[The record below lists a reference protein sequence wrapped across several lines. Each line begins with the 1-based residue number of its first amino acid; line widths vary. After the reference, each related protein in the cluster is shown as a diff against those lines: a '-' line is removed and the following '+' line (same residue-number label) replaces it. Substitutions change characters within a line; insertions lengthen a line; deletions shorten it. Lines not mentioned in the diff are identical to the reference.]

1 MSSAGFLEGE
11 LRLGDI
17 SDSAN
22 VSDWGVIGLAT
33 FLIDLLVLAL
43 VRGFPS
49 FFGKWVNVWY
59 DSFGLAAVL
68 SDVTILLIGIAIA
81 RTIYTTFY
89 AETEGF
95 NPWTFL
101 WILLWVQV
109 LHDLIFYAA
118 VIKPFP
124 EGANEMMDVFKS
136 YAIEGKWKILLA
148 DAGMIVGSGF
158 LAMMLKEWNP
168 SSLAVTGIVG
178 AYLLPY
184 LLFTRTPHSVQ

>member
-1 MSSAGFLEGE
+1 MTGFLEGE

-22 VSDWGVIGLAT
+22 VSDWGVIGLAV
-33 FLIDLLVLAL
+33 FLVDLFLLAL
-43 VRGFPS
+43 VRSFPTT
-49 FFGKWVNVWY
+49 FGKSINLWY
-59 DSFGLAAVL
+59 DSFGLAGVL
-68 SDVTILLIGIAIA
+68 YDVTILLLGIALT

-89 AETEGF
+89 AESEGF

-109 LHDLIFYAA
+109 LHDLVFYAA

-136 YAIEGKWKILLA
+136 YAAEGKWKIVVA
-148 DAGMIVGSGF
+148 DAATLVGCGF
-158 LAMMLKEWNP
+158 LAMVLKEWNS

-178 AYLLPY
+178 AYLLPF
-184 LLFTRTPHSVQ
+184 LLFTRTPYSVQ